1 MKHKII
7 KTLLVALLLT
17 SSLFGESIIAFQK
30 YQKSEFVPVRK
41 QTFDIPFSLNAKA
54 NVTVTIYA
62 PDGDIVRTLH
72 SKKELQKGSHI
83 LTWNGKDSEG
93 TVVPDEAYNVT
104 LEAKYGSK
112 TSKVDPRKS
121 SGGEIEKNLQTKVTL
136 EGKTIYTLSKLSRVL
151 IRAGI
156 TDGPMMRSLINW
168 VPKPA
173 GKNIQ
178 HWNGYDE
185 DKVVNVFETKRYGV
199 IVVAFALPDYSIITT
214 GNKKLSYET
223 YYKNKKWSFKP
234 TPKDKRLIERAG
246 KGISPHYYTFRLT
259 DKDPRI
265 DIKFPKATKKN
276 KDGVALL
283 KNDKAIPIKVTMPTE
298 DEKFIEQ
305 SKYEVSFFVDHEFKS
320 EEELGFM
327 PITWL
332 WSPNGFSKGE
342 HILTV
347 NVSGFSGQV
356 GVKNIKF
363 IIE

>member
-1 MKHKII
+1 MKLSI
-7 KTLLVALLLT
+7 KVLVLAILAITPLVAQN
-17 SSLFGESIIAFQK
+17 IISFEAYK
-30 YQKSEFVPVRK
+30 NSEFSPARK
-41 QTFDIPFSLNAKA
+41 QNFIIPFSLTQSAL
-54 NVTVTIYA
+54 VDIDIYA
-62 PDGDIVRTLH
+62 PDGDKVRTLS
-72 SKKELQKGSHI
+72 SKKELKKGKHSFS
-83 LTWNGKDSEG
+83 WDGKDSEG
-93 TVVPDEAYNVT
+93 IIVPNEAYSVVLKVKSN
-104 LEAKYGSK
+104 GK
-112 TSKVDPRKS
+112 TISLDPRTY
-121 SGGEIEKNLQTKVTL
+121 SGGEIDKSLGTQMSTDGKIIYNLAKP
-136 EGKTIYTLSKLSRVL
+136 SRVL

-178 HWNGYDE
+178 HWNGYDA
-185 DKVVNVFETKRYGV
+185 DKVVNVFDTKRFGV
-199 IVVAFALPDYSIITT
+199 IVVAFALAQHSIITT
-214 GNKKLSYET
+214 GNEKLSYPQ

-234 TPKDKRLIERAG
+234 TAKDKRLIERDG
-246 KGISPHYYTFRLT
+246 KGISPHFYTFRIT

-265 DIKFPKATKKN
+265 NIKFPSKTKKN
-276 KDGVALL
+276 KDGIALL
-283 KNDKAIPIKVTMPTE
+283 TNDKAIPVKVTMPVE

-332 WSPNGFSKGE
+332 WSPNGFKKGE